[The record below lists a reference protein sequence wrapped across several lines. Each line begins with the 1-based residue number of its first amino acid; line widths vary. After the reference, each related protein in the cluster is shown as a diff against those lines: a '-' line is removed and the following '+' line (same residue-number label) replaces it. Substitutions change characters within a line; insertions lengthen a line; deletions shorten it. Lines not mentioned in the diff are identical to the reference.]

1 MKIFSGSS
9 SQELTDKICVIL
21 NKQQQRF
28 SSMGTVYESEIVPGK
43 LKIDKFSDGEI
54 LPLFQQSVRDE
65 DVFFVQT
72 TNSSDNIMETLL
84 VIDAAKRAGC
94 KSFTLVS
101 PFQGYS
107 RQDKT
112 DHLRSSIGSKVLA
125 DILTTAG
132 MNRIITIDFHASAI
146 QGFYNVPVI
155 HLNGNKIFIDYIREN
170 HIEDLT
176 IVAPDQGAVKRAS
189 DFCKAFPESTFAMIN
204 KKRIK
209 PNEIHSMELVG
220 DVTGRNVVIVD
231 DMADTLGTMCKAVEL
246 LIEKGAK
253 SVRCIATHGILSGK
267 AIENLYNSKI
277 TELLV
282 SDSIPL
288 ICDKDSS
295 RNDGRGLR
303 QGPPSPTKLKVI
315 SCDKII
321 GKSIWSLTNKQS
333 IHEINMI

>member
-9 SQELTDKICVIL
+9 SQELTNQICVIL
-21 NKQQQRF
+21 NKEQKRF
-28 SSMGTVYESEIVPGK
+28 SSMGIVEQEIIPGK

-54 LPLFQQSVRDE
+54 LPLFQESVRDE

-94 KSFTLVS
+94 KSFTLVA
-101 PFQGYS
+101 PFQAYS

-125 DILTTAG
+125 DVLTTAG
-132 MNRIITIDFHASAI
+132 MTRVMTIDLHASAI

-155 HLNGNKIFIDYIREN
+155 HLNGNKIFIDYIKE
-170 HIEDLT
+170 HQIEDLT

-189 DFCKAFPESTFAMIN
+189 DFCKAFPDASFAMIN

-231 DMADTLGTMCKAVEL
+231 DMADTLGTMCKAAEL
-246 LIEKGAK
+246 LIDKGAK
-253 SVRCIATHGILSGK
+253 SVRAIATHGILSGK
-267 AIENLYNSKI
+267 AYTNLESSVL

-282 SDSIPL
+282 SDSIQA
-288 ICDKDSS
+288 KA
-295 RNDGRGLR
+295 
-303 QGPPSPTKLKVI
+303 SPKLKVI
-315 SCDKII
+315 SCDRII
-321 GKSIWSLTNKQS
+321 GKSIWGLVNRQS
-333 IHEINMI
+333 IHELNEV

>member
-1 MKIFSGSS
+1 MKIFSGTS
-9 SQELTDKICVIL
+9 SQELTEKICKIL
-21 NKQQQRF
+21 NKEQKRF
-28 SSMGTVYESEIVPGK
+28 SSFGLPDEEITLGK
-43 LKIDKFSDGEI
+43 LKIEKFSDGEI
-54 LPLFQQSVRDE
+54 LPLFQESVRDH

-84 VIDAAKRAGC
+84 VIDAAKRSGC

-155 HLNGNKIFIDYIREN
+155 HLNGNKIFIDYIKEN

-220 DVTGRNVVIVD
+220 DVTDRNVVIVD
-231 DMADTLGTMCKAVEL
+231 DMADTLGTMCKAAEL

-282 SDSIPL
+282 SDSIPN
-288 ICDKDSS
+288 INVKDST
-295 RNDGRGLR
+295 RNENRSLN
-303 QGPPSPTKLKVI
+303 QGPPENSKLKVI
-315 SCDKII
+315 SCDRII
-321 GKSIWSLTNKQS
+321 GKSIWGLTNKQS
-333 IHEINMI
+333 IHELNTI

>member
-1 MKIFSGSS
+1 
-9 SQELTDKICVIL
+9 
-21 NKQQQRF
+21 
-28 SSMGTVYESEIVPGK
+28 
-43 LKIDKFSDGEI
+43 
-54 LPLFQQSVRDE
+54 
-65 DVFFVQT
+65 
-72 TNSSDNIMETLL
+72 METLL

-155 HLNGNKIFIDYIREN
+155 HLNGNKIFIDYIKEN

-189 DFCKAFPESTFAMIN
+189 DFCKAFPDSTFAMIN

-220 DVTGRNVVIVD
+220 DVNGRNVVIVD
-231 DMADTLGTMCKAVEL
+231 DMADTLGTMCKAAEL

-288 ICDKDSS
+288 IYEKDSS

-303 QGPPSPTKLKVI
+303 QGPPTPGKMKVI
-315 SCDKII
+315 SCDRII
-321 GKSIWSLTNKQS
+321 GKSIWGLVNRQS
-333 IHEINMI
+333 IHELNAI

>member
-9 SQELTDKICVIL
+9 SQKLTNQICVIL
-21 NKQQQRF
+21 NKEQKRF
-28 SSMGTVYESEIVPGK
+28 SSMGIVEQEIIPGK

-54 LPLFQQSVRDE
+54 LPLFQESVRDE

-94 KSFTLVS
+94 KSFTLVA
-101 PFQGYS
+101 PFQSYS

-112 DHLRSSIGSKVLA
+112 DHLRSSIGSKLLA
-125 DILTTAG
+125 DVLTTAG
-132 MNRIITIDFHASAI
+132 MTRVMTIDLHASAI

-155 HLNGNKIFIDYIREN
+155 HLNGNKIFIDYIKE
-170 HIEDLT
+170 HQIEDLT

-189 DFCKAFPESTFAMIN
+189 DFCKAFPDASFAMIN

-231 DMADTLGTMCKAVEL
+231 DMADTLGTMCKAAEL

-253 SVRCIATHGILSGK
+253 SVRAIATHGILSGK
-267 AIENLYNSKI
+267 AYTNLESSVL

-282 SDSIPL
+282 SDSIQA
-288 ICDKDSS
+288 KA
-295 RNDGRGLR
+295 
-303 QGPPSPTKLKVI
+303 SPKLKVI
-315 SCDKII
+315 SCDRII
-321 GKSIWSLTNKQS
+321 GKSIWGLVNRQS
-333 IHEINMI
+333 IHELNAI

>member
-1 MKIFSGSS
+1 MKIFSGTS
-9 SQELTDKICVIL
+9 SQELTDKICFIL
-21 NKQQQRF
+21 NKQQKKF
-28 SSMGTVYESEIVPGK
+28 SSMGVLDEEVTPGK

-54 LPLFQQSVRDE
+54 LPLFQESVRDE
-65 DVFFVQT
+65 DIFFVQT

-84 VIDAAKRAGC
+84 VIDAAKRSGC
-94 KSFTLVS
+94 KSFTLVA
-101 PFQGYS
+101 PFQAYS

-132 MNRIITIDFHASAI
+132 MTRVMTIDLHASAI

-155 HLNGNKIFIDYIREN
+155 HLNGNKIFIDYIKE
-170 HIEDLT
+170 HQIEDLT

-231 DMADTLGTMCKAVEL
+231 DMADTLGTMCKAAEL

-253 SVRCIATHGILSGK
+253 SVRAIATHGILSGK
-267 AIENLYNSKI
+267 AYTNLESSVL

-282 SDSIPL
+282 SDSIQA
-288 ICDKDSS
+288 KA
-295 RNDGRGLR
+295 
-303 QGPPSPTKLKVI
+303 SPKLKVI
-315 SCDKII
+315 SCDRII
-321 GKSIWSLTNKQS
+321 GKSIWGLVNRQS
-333 IHEINMI
+333 IHELNAI

>member
-9 SQELTDKICVIL
+9 SRELTNQICVIL
-21 NKQQQRF
+21 NKEQKRF
-28 SSMGTVYESEIVPGK
+28 SSMGIVEQEIIPGK

-54 LPLFQQSVRDE
+54 LPLFQESVRDE

-94 KSFTLVS
+94 KSFTLIA
-101 PFQGYS
+101 PFQSYS

-132 MNRIITIDFHASAI
+132 MTRVMTIDLHASSI

-155 HLNGNKIFIDYIREN
+155 HLNGNKIFIDYIKE
-170 HIEDLT
+170 HQIEDLT

-220 DVTGRNVVIVD
+220 DVNGRNVVIVD
-231 DMADTLGTMCKAVEL
+231 DMADTLGTMCKAAEL
-246 LIEKGAK
+246 LMEKGAK
-253 SVRCIATHGILSGK
+253 SVRAIATHGILSGK
-267 AIENLYNSKI
+267 AYTNLESSVL

-282 SDSIPL
+282 SDSIQAKL
-288 ICDKDSS
+288 
-295 RNDGRGLR
+295 
-303 QGPPSPTKLKVI
+303 SPKLKVI
-315 SCDKII
+315 SCDRII
-321 GKSIWSLTNKQS
+321 GKSIWGLVNRQS
-333 IHEINMI
+333 IHELNAI

>member
-1 MKIFSGSS
+1 MKIFSGTS
-9 SQELTDKICVIL
+9 SQDLTEKICKIL
-21 NKQQQRF
+21 NKELKSF
-28 SSMGTVYESEIVPGK
+28 SSFGMIDEEIKPGR

-54 LPLFQQSVRDE
+54 LPLFQETIRDE

-72 TNSSDNIMETLL
+72 TNNSDNIMETLL

-94 KSFTLVS
+94 KSFTLVA

-112 DHLRSSIGSKVLA
+112 DHLRSSIGSKMLA
-125 DILTTAG
+125 DILVSAG
-132 MNRIITIDFHASAI
+132 MARIITIDLHASAI

-155 HLNGNKIFIDYIREN
+155 HLNGNKIFIDYIKEN

-231 DMADTLGTMCKAVEL
+231 DMADTLGTMCKAADL

-282 SDSIPL
+282 SDSIPF
-288 ICDKDSS
+288 ISEKDSS
-295 RNDGRGLR
+295 RNEGRGLK
-303 QGPPSPTKLKVI
+303 QGPPSETKLKVI
-315 SCDKII
+315 SCDRII
-321 GKSIWSLTNKQS
+321 GKSIWGLVNRQS
-333 IHEINMI
+333 IHELNSI

>member
-1 MKIFSGSS
+1 MKIFSGTG
-9 SQELTDKICVIL
+9 SQELTNSICKVL
-21 NKQQQRF
+21 NKELKKY
-28 SSMGTVYESEIVPGK
+28 SSFGMVNEEITPGK

-54 LPLFQQSVRDE
+54 LPLFPESVRDQ

-94 KSFTLVS
+94 KSFTLVA

-112 DHLRSSIGSKVLA
+112 DHLRSSIGSKMLA
-125 DILTTAG
+125 DILTTIG
-132 MNRIITIDFHASAI
+132 MNRIITIDLHASAI

-155 HLNGNKIFIDYIREN
+155 HLNGNKIFIDYIKDN
-170 HIEDLT
+170 NIEDLT

-189 DFCKAFPESTFAMIN
+189 DFCKAFPDATFAMIN

-209 PNEIHSMELVG
+209 PNEIHSMDLVG
-220 DVTGRNVVIVD
+220 DVRGRNVVIVD
-231 DMADTLGTMCKAVEL
+231 DMADTLGTMCKAADL

-267 AIENLYNSKI
+267 AIENLYNSQI
-277 TELLV
+277 TELLI
-282 SDSIPL
+282 SDSIPG
-288 ICDKDSS
+288 IHHKDSS
-295 RNDGRGLR
+295 RNDGKSYS
-303 QGPPSPTKLKVI
+303 QPPINSKMRVI
-315 SCDKII
+315 SCAKLV
-321 GKSIWSLTNKQS
+321 GKSIWSLAQSQS
-333 IHEINMI
+333 IHEINSI